1 MLSHIEDNYEIILIN
16 DCSHNTIEVLK
27 SIALSND
34 HVTAIDVTKNFGQHA
49 ALMAGIR
56 QSKGDIVVCL
66 DDDGQTPPT
75 EVYKIIGK
83 LDNFDVCYAS
93 YEEKSIHCLGT

>member
-16 DCSHNTIEVLK
+16 DCSHNTIEALK

-34 HVTAIDVTKNFGQHA
+34 HVTAIDMAKNFGQHS

-83 LDNFDVCYAS
+83 PDNFEYAMPHT
-93 YEEKSIHCLGT
+93 KKKAFIV

>member
-34 HVTAIDVTKNFGQHA
+34 HVTAID
-49 ALMAGIR
+49 MA
-56 QSKGDIVVCL
+56 K
-66 DDDGQTPPT
+66 
-75 EVYKIIGK
+75 K
-83 LDNFDVCYAS
+83 LWSACHINGGNQA
-93 YEEKSIHCLGT
+93 E